1 MKNPPYK
8 IIAFTGRLQHGKTA
22 CAQVL
27 EAHGYKRLRFAEP
40 MKDMLVAMGLTR
52 QQVEVDKEIPL
63 AVLGG
68 KTPRQALQTIGTQW
82 GRDMIDVNLWAH
94 ATSTRI
100 RAQLNEGKSVVID
113 DCRFENEAIMLK
125 AMGAVIVRVERDA
138 LMPCPSR
145 WTRVLRFFGLRKE
158 HASEAG
164 FSRSY
169 VDITIKNN
177 GDLKDLD
184 ARVHAIMNGEYA
196 RVAEVYDAAVELR
209 ASAA

>member
-1 MKNPPYK
+1 
-8 IIAFTGRLQHGKTA
+8 
-22 CAQVL
+22 
-27 EAHGYKRLRFAEP
+27 
-40 MKDMLVAMGLTR
+40 
-52 QQVEVDKEIPL
+52 
-63 AVLGG
+63 
-68 KTPRQALQTIGTQW
+68 
-82 GRDMIDVNLWAH
+82 
-94 ATSTRI
+94 
-100 RAQLNEGKSVVID
+100 VID

-138 LMPCPSR
+138 LMPRPSR

-164 FSRSY
+164 FPSSY

-177 GDLKDLD
+177 GELKDLD
-184 ARVHAIMNGEYA
+184 ARVYAIMNGEYA